1 MSPVS
6 RRRKCRCCNVF
17 FAPDRH
23 NPNRQ
28 FYCSSADCRRASKA
42 ASQRR
47 WLNKSGNRDYFRGPE
62 NVRRVQEWR
71 KAHPG
76 YWKGSKSR
84 SKPPQAPDNTPVN
97 PETSSCN
104 PSPPAPTA
112 LQDFVLAKDPAFV
125 GLVSMVTG
133 STLQEDIAAV
143 ARRLLLQGRNI
154 LGLEN
159 PPEIP
164 PRHDSKTIAPS
175 GSAPASAAELQLG

>member
-1 MSPVS
+1 MSSVP
-6 RRRKCRCCNVF
+6 RRRKCRCCNLF

-23 NPNRQ
+23 NPARQ
-28 FYCSSADCRRASKA
+28 FYCLSPECRRASKA

-47 WLNKSGNRDYFRGPE
+47 WLNKSGNRDYFRGAE

-71 KAHPG
+71 KANPG
-76 YWKGSKSR
+76 YWKRSKSR
-84 SKPPQAPDNTPVN
+84 SKPPQDPENQPVN
-97 PETSSCN
+97 PGTSSCN
-104 PSPPAPTA
+104 ASPPAPVA

-133 STLQEDIAAV
+133 RTLQEDIAEV

-175 GSAPASAAELQLG
+175 GSAPASAPELQLG